1 MSLERYAELT
11 VALFG
16 KEGPARAEVAARF
29 GLSDDRI
36 DPLIEEWTAKLQS
49 DHDTLTR
56 YNDLYQQELV
66 KAGVQRPDVPMET
79 YAKILGQASGG
90 KQVQAVAAEHGM
102 DMQQFA
108 MVAQYWG
115 QKMQADTGLA
125 IRFAELMME
134 ARGGGS

>member
-29 GLSDDRI
+29 GLSDDGV

-49 DHDTLTR
+49 DHSMLVR
-56 YNDLYQQELV
+56 YNDLYQQALV
-66 KAGVQRPDVPMET
+66 KAGVQRPEVPIET
-79 YAKILGQASGG
+79 YAQILGHATGG
-90 KQVQAVAAEHGM
+90 KPIQEVAAEHGM

-108 MVAQYWG
+108 MVSQFWG
-115 QKMQADTGLA
+115 QKMMADPSLA
-125 IRFAELMME
+125 VRFWQLMMQ